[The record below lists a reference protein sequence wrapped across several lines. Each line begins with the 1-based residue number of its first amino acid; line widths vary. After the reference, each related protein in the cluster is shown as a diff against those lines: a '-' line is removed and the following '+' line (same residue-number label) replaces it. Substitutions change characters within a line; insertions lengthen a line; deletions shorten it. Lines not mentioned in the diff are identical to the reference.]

1 MKTIKHKKK
10 NRGTGK
16 RARTSSP
23 SSSSSSPKSPD
34 FYMNKEVLEKD
45 SEYVKF
51 KEQVVS
57 LVKYSDRKIEE
68 STLKGVIQP
77 LKIELR
83 KLLEKYCSKL
93 EKKYKSKTSKKQKLG
108 EDSSSDEGS
117 EEDEH
122 GKKNKKPCSDPK
134 EKEYEFF
141 LDSLLRDVIVK
152 TYKEIFKEKFKYE
165 ADLGNVY
172 NSCSIYSKFS
182 KTKIDLTSNTFY
194 VLITNLLD
202 IIYILLRDGDIFKQK
217 YNKIMDSSIL
227 FDNLKNL
234 VSSIDKMSGMRDEKD
249 KKLNLYFQ
257 KEERNL
263 YPSITK
269 DVIFVMSTNSMC
281 DEVKRRGRRVPFDDK
296 GNKYCFYCGKSY
308 SHGAQCDHI
317 ISAHRMLCCYNPVND
332 ETKDKGGLA
341 NNFGL
346 THGNCNN
353 QASEMDPITK
363 YLVSSSQI
371 FSLYSGKL
379 EKDEELDSKLDKN
392 FNNMERTRKVMDN
405 RYEQMNTLVKDSLD
419 EIFKPLKDRLD
430 ISIINEATSMATS
443 MAININENL
452 DIMALPYKYI
462 REQSRLQK
470 VLDDLNK
477 IATRDNALKTLVFKL
492 KQNQRDQV
500 FKDID
505 EISNQEIR
513 SRIKTI
519 LANLP
524 AKRKCDEFT
533 EKIIK
538 SQIKKSLRR
547 VSTIEGRK
555 ELKELL
561 KNAKK
566 CDIDDPIIKEAKD
579 KLESASSSASALSMI
594 QEDYASDAESSVS
607 SNSSSLGGGPRSL
620 SKISSIKL
628 DIKGKIMLAP
638 SENVLLIGKTVDGVF
653 EGLSDDEEKE
663 KVLNY
668 LKNLI
673 KIEDVTSIKSMSKP
687 IKTISKSRSN
697 LNKKTKKIKKIK
709 SKSIFED
716 SKENIDLNI
725 ISGKNK
731 KRRNKRTKKRNKNKK

>member
-16 RARTSSP
+16 RARTPSP

-34 FYMNKEVLEKD
+34 FYMKKEVLEKD

-51 KEQVVS
+51 KEQVES
-57 LVKYSDRKIEE
+57 LVKYSDIKIEE
-68 STLKGVIQP
+68 SRLKGVIQP
-77 LKIELR
+77 LKRELR

-108 EDSSSDEGS
+108 EDSSSDEVS
-117 EEDEH
+117 EEDS
-122 GKKNKKPCSDPK
+122 GKNKKACTDPK
-134 EKEYEFF
+134 EKEYEIF

-202 IIYILLRDGDIFKQK
+202 IIYILLRDGDIFKEK
-217 YNKIMDSSIL
+217 YNKITDSSIL

-249 KKLNLYFQ
+249 KKLNVYFQ
-257 KEERNL
+257 KEEKKL
-263 YPSITK
+263 SPSINK
-269 DVIFVMSTNSMC
+269 DLIFVMSTNSMC
-281 DEVKRRGRRVPFDDK
+281 NEVKRRGRRVPFDDK

-308 SHGAQCDHI
+308 SQGSQCDHI

-332 ETKDKGGLA
+332 ETIDKGGLA

-346 THGNCNN
+346 THGSCNN

-419 EIFKPLKDRLD
+419 EIFKPLEHRLD
-430 ISIINEATSMATS
+430 FSIIHEATSMAL
-443 MAININENL
+443 NINENL

-462 REQSRLQK
+462 REESRLQK

-477 IATRDNALKTLVFKL
+477 IARRDLALKTLVFKL

-524 AKRKCDEFT
+524 AKRKCDELT

-538 SQIKKSLRR
+538 REIKNSLRH
-547 VSTIEGRK
+547 VSTIEDRK
-555 ELKELL
+555 SLKELL
-561 KNAKK
+561 KDAKK

-579 KLESASSSASALSMI
+579 KLASASSSASALSMI

-638 SENVLLIGKTVDGVF
+638 SENVLLIGKTVDGIF

-663 KVLNY
+663 KVFNY

-697 LNKKTKKIKKIK
+697 LNKKTKKIK
-709 SKSIFED
+709 SKSIFES